1 MKAQTIPI
9 ENNTS
14 NATNWLASL
23 DGRTSIAVELKQRH
37 LFLCNDLGGYHKLSY
52 QQKSLVDRVLF
63 LEHHLQLE
71 ERKLADGGEF
81 DSGKWVQAC
90 NSLSGIFAKLGLLRQ
105 EKEVTTLAQYVSQA
119 S

>member
-52 QQKSLVDRVLF
+52 QQKSLVDRALF
-63 LEHHLQLE
+63 LEYHLQIE
-71 ERKLADGGEF
+71 ERKLVESGDF
-81 DSGKWVQAC
+81 DSGKWVQSC

-105 EKEVTTLAQYVSQA
+105 EREVANLADYVRKVG
-119 S
+119 